1 MAEETIAQVAGACTP
16 HDEAAK
22 KKAYQRAYYLANR
35 ERKIAAYQANRAQIR
50 AKQAAHYASHRDEA
64 RKRNSAYYAANRD
77 AVLRQKR
84 EHYAANKEKFAARDR
99 EFRARNAAKIAEK
112 DRERRPQKNAARAAR
127 YKSSPE
133 FRLRM
138 TVSVGMNQSIKTG
151 KGGKA
156 WESLVGYTVEDLM
169 RHLERQFSKGMTRAN
184 YGKWHLDHV
193 QPLAS
198 FQITGVD
205 CPEFRAAWALTN
217 LRPLWAAENLS
228 KNARRTL
235 LL

>member
-1 MAEETIAQVAGACTP
+1 
-16 HDEAAK
+16 
-22 KKAYQRAYYLANR
+22 
-35 ERKIAAYQANRAQIR
+35 
-50 AKQAAHYASHRDEA
+50 
-64 RKRNSAYYAANRD
+64 
-77 AVLRQKR
+77 
-84 EHYAANKEKFAARDR
+84 
-99 EFRARNAAKIAEK
+99 
-112 DRERRPQKNAARAAR
+112 
-127 YKSSPE
+127 
-133 FRLRM
+133 
-138 TVSVGMNQSIKTG
+138 VGMNQSIKTG

-184 YGKWHLDHV
+184 YGKWHVDHV